1 MSKHTIELFYGLT
14 CPHCRTL
21 KKMLK
26 EILPEFDEKFE
37 LKETLV
43 SSPKGW
49 IKSAKLGIYSVP
61 VLAIDDKI
69 IFRSLPEKEEL
80 INKLK
85 EWS

>member
-1 MSKHTIELFYGLT
+1 
-14 CPHCRTL
+14 
-21 KKMLK
+21 MLK

-37 LKETLV
+37 LKEILV

>member
-21 KKMLK
+21 KKILK
-26 EILPEFDEKFE
+26 EILPEFDERFE
-37 LKETLV
+37 L
-43 SSPKGW
+43 
-49 IKSAKLGIYSVP
+49 KSAKLGIHSVP

-85 EWS
+85 EWN

>member
-1 MSKHTIELFYGLT
+1 MKKKLELFYGLT

-26 EILPEFDEKFE
+26 EILPEFEDKFE

-43 SSPKGW
+43 SSPAGW
-49 IKSAKLGIYSVP
+49 IKSAKLGIHSVP
-61 VLAIDDKI
+61 VLAIDDEI
-69 IFRSLPEKEEL
+69 IFRSLPTKEEL

-85 EWS
+85 ERS